1 MVVFSEVLLSRC
13 LHYFVS
19 LLDVLEEL
27 TLADSFFGIEKCA
40 ASYLVQ
46 TIPLSRVFRQA
57 SFNKFPELR
66 TIRNVLE
73 YFPEVLFDGRRKPFV
88 IGIRLDSPSERWRF
102 HSNHKQS
109 GPQWENICL
118 LPMVFGINRQAPQ
131 LAINLSIVKNFFL
144 VLLLFQFL
152 LNFVEVDLIVP
163 ELRCVINFWANV
175 VSHFDNRVILL
186 LQNIVAILF
195 LHTCSKAEIRDY

>member
-1 MVVFSEVLLSRC
+1 MVVFTEVLLSRC
-13 LHYFVS
+13 LHCYVS
-19 LLDVLEEL
+19 LLNVFKEL
-27 TLADSFFGIEKCA
+27 SLADCFFSIEKCA

-46 TIPLSRVFRQA
+46 TIPLSGIFRQT
-57 SFNKFPELR
+57 SFHKFPELG

-73 YFPEVLFDGRRKPFV
+73 YFPEVLFDGRREPFIV
-88 IGIRLDSPSERWRF
+88 RICLDSPSERWRF

-109 GPQWENICL
+109 GSQRENICL

-131 LAINLSIVKNFFL
+131 FAINLSIIKNFFL

-152 LNFVEVDLIVP
+152 LNFVKIDLIVP

-175 VSHFDNRVILL
+175 MSHFNNRVELL
-186 LQNIVAILF
+186 L
-195 LHTCSKAEIRDY
+195 